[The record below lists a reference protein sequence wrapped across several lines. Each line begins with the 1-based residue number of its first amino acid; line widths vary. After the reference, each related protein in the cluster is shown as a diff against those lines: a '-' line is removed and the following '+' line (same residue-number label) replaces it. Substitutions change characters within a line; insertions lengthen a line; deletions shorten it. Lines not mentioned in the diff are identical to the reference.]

1 MPADPATDRNSSGEK
16 GPVLLRLHYEER
28 RTPMPTETPP
38 PTAPGPDDA
47 VARFEQEMQELED
60 IVARM
65 EKGDLRLED
74 SLKLFERGSELARS
88 CRRSLETAE
97 LKVRNL
103 LEEGNGEGGA
113 T

>member
-1 MPADPATDRNSSGEK
+1 
-16 GPVLLRLHYEER
+16 
-28 RTPMPTETPP
+28 MPTETTLPP
-38 PTAPGPDDA
+38 APAPDDDA

-74 SLKLFERGSELARS
+74 SLKLFERGSQLAKS
-88 CRRSLETAE
+88 CRRSLDTAE

-103 LEEGNGEGGA
+103 LEENGEGGA
-113 T
+113 